1 LHRQAYVEFSSQ
13 QAATAAK
20 HKIDTFGEGQQYVKK
35 HIVTYSNPN
44 VNPFKTLPK
53 DAPMRAGKDGPAN
66 RPVAGNYNDRSQQSG
81 GNYGGNFRGRGGYNR
96 GNMNNNMGGGF
107 NRNFQNPGMG
117 GMGGNFQA
125 PMGGFNAGSMG
136 GGQFSG
142 GFNRGGMMNNMRGG
156 PGMMRGGRGGM
167 NSGGMMGGM
176 PMGGMQMGGMPGA
189 MPGMGNPMNMGMGAG
204 MPGKPPTSLCTNPS
218 PDSNLVLQVLVSQVC
233 SHTSTRLSSHRIRQ
247 QEGTGKILM
256 GQNALAQSNY
266 DWSLLLGKYCYIKGR
281 PGRPRASLRVTV

>member
-1 LHRQAYVEFSSQ
+1 LRRQAYVEFSSQ

-20 HKIDTFGEGQQYVKK
+20 HKVDTFGEGQQYVKK
-35 HIVTYSNPN
+35 HVVTYSNPN

-53 DAPMRAGKDGPAN
+53 DAPMRAGKDGPTN
-66 RPVAGNYNDRSQQSG
+66 RPVAGNYDRTQQSSG
-81 GNYGGNFRGRGGYNR
+81 NNYGGNFRGRGGYNR

-156 PGMMRGGRGGM
+156 PGVMRGGRGGM
-167 NSGGMMGGM
+167 NSGMMGGM
-176 PMGGMQMGGMPGA
+176 PMGGMQMGGMPG
-189 MPGMGNPMNMGMGAG
+189 GMQMGGPMNMGMGAG
-204 MPGKPPTSLCTNPS
+204 MPGKALITPYTNPFTE
-218 PDSNLVLQVLVSQVC
+218 SNSIEQVLVSQVC
-233 SHTSTRLSSHRIRQ
+233 SRISIQPSSPRTRQ
-247 QEGTGKILM
+247 PEETGKILM
-256 GQNALAQSNY
+256 EQNDLAQSNCG
-266 DWSLLLGKYCYIKGR
+266 WSPLLREMMLY
-281 PGRPRASLRVTV
+281 

>member
-1 LHRQAYVEFSSQ
+1 
-13 QAATAAK
+13 
-20 HKIDTFGEGQQYVKK
+20 
-35 HIVTYSNPN
+35 
-44 VNPFKTLPK
+44 
-53 DAPMRAGKDGPAN
+53 MRAGKDGPAN

-218 PDSNLVLQVLVSQVC
+218 PDSNLVKQVLVSQVC
-233 SHTSTRLSSHRIRQ
+233 SHTSTRLSFHRIRQ